1 MEDVSGTGIEIT
13 VIAAPTFPTGIK
25 VSAFADDAD
34 PLDIPEL
41 QIAEWGMG
49 VNGDLVV
56 WRTPKP
62 IEVTLAV
69 IPNTEEDK
77 NLAILY
83 DANRV
88 AKGKASVKDV
98 ITLIAKYPDG
108 TTKMLTNGAIVSGMP
123 LNSIA
128 SSGKTKSKPYKF
140 VFENKAN

>member
-34 PLDIPEL
+34 PLDSPEL

-49 VNGDLVV
+49 VNGDLVI

-62 IEVTLAV
+62 IEVTLNV

>member
-34 PLDIPEL
+34 PLDSPEL

-49 VNGDLVV
+49 VNSDLVI

-62 IEVTLAV
+62 IEVTLNV

>member
-1 MEDVSGTGIEIT
+1 MQDVSGTGIEIT
-13 VIAAPTFPTGIK
+13 VIASQTFPVGIK

-34 PLDIPEL
+34 PLDTPEV

-62 IEVTLAV
+62 IELTLNV

-77 NLAILY
+77 SLAILF

-88 AKGKASVKDV
+88 AKGKVSARDM

-108 TTKMLTNGAIVSGMP
+108 TIKMLTKGAIVSGMP
-123 LNSIA
+123 LNGIA

-140 VFENKAN
+140 VFENKTN

>member
-34 PLDIPEL
+34 PLDSPEL

-49 VNGDLVV
+49 VNGDLVI

-62 IEVTLAV
+62 IEVTLNV

-88 AKGKASVKDV
+88 AKGKASVKDA

>member
-1 MEDVSGTGIEIT
+1 MEDVSGTGVEIT
-13 VIAAPTFPTGIK
+13 VIASQTFPIGIK

-34 PLDIPEL
+34 PLDSPEL

-62 IEVTLAV
+62 IELTLNV
-69 IPNTEEDK
+69 IPNTEEDR
-77 NLAILY
+77 NLSILY

-88 AKGKASVKDV
+88 AKGKVSTKDI

-108 TTKMLTNGAIVSGMP
+108 TTKMLTKGAIVSGMP

-128 SSGKTKSKPYKF
+128 SSGKTKSKPFKF

>member
-34 PLDIPEL
+34 PLDSPEL

-49 VNGDLVV
+49 VNGDLVI

-62 IEVTLAV
+62 IEVTLNV

-88 AKGKASVKDV
+88 SKGKASVKDV

>member
-1 MEDVSGTGIEIT
+1 MQDVSGTGIEVT
-13 VIAAPTFPTGIK
+13 VVASLTFPVGIK

-34 PLDIPEL
+34 PLDTPEL

-49 VNGDLVV
+49 VNGDLVI
-56 WRTPKP
+56 WRTPKAV
-62 IEVTLAV
+62 EVTLNV
-69 IPNTEEDK
+69 IPDTEEDR

-88 AKGKASVKDV
+88 AKGKVSSRDM

-108 TTKMLTNGAIVSGMP
+108 TTKMLTKGAIVSGMP

-140 VFENKAN
+140 VFENKTN

>member
-13 VIAAPTFPTGIK
+13 VISAPTFPAGIK

-34 PLDIPEL
+34 PLDVPEL

-49 VNGDLVV
+49 VNGDLVI

-62 IEVTLAV
+62 VEITLNV

-88 AKGKASVKDV
+88 AKGKLSVKDV
-98 ITLIAKYPDG
+98 VTIIAKYPDG
-108 TTKMLTNGAIVSGMP
+108 TTKMLVNGAIVSGMP
-123 LNSIA
+123 MNSIA

>member
-1 MEDVSGTGIEIT
+1 MEDVSGTGVEIT
-13 VIAAPTFPTGIK
+13 IISVPTFPAGIK

-34 PLDIPEL
+34 PLDSPEL

-49 VNGDLVV
+49 VNGDLVI

-62 IEVTLAV
+62 IEFTLNV

-77 NLAILY
+77 NLSILF
-83 DANRV
+83 DSNRV
-88 AKGKASVKDV
+88 AKNKVSVKDV
-98 ITLIAKYPDG
+98 VTLIAKYPDG

-128 SSGKTKSKPYKF
+128 SNGKTKSKPYKF

>member
-34 PLDIPEL
+34 PLDSPEL

-49 VNGDLVV
+49 VNGDLVI

-62 IEVTLAV
+62 IEVTLNV

-88 AKGKASVKDV
+88 AKGKSSVKDV